1 MKYLVI
7 GLIEFKF
14 ENSHQEAAKPI
25 IEYAIIKKE
34 SLLKYKI
41 SKLNEVCSNKMM
53 QQDDIRAYATY
64 IECDSLQEA
73 IKCAETNELS
83 INNTTDQ

>member
-25 IEYAIIKKE
+25 IEYAIIDRK
-34 SLLKYKI
+34 S
-41 SKLNEVCSNKMM
+41 VV
-53 QQDDIRAYATY
+53 
-64 IECDSLQEA
+64 
-73 IKCAETNELS
+73 
-83 INNTTDQ
+83 